1 MKNVFYS
8 FLLVSIIAFFFTNC
22 QQGTSN
28 SQQDM
33 TNTALVD
40 LTGFTT
46 TNIADG
52 AGQKAIKKG
61 PNGEIIE
68 EGILI
73 NGAKNGAWITYHP
86 NKDKAIKTM
95 ANYVN
100 NELNGIFLTF
110 SDRGQIETL
119 TTYANGEYDGNFAK
133 FRFGNMEES
142 ATYVNGQLEGL
153 YKKFYPTR
161 KIQMEA
167 EYKNGLQ
174 DGFYKYYDEEGEV
187 VMEYQYKNG
196 EKVAGGMKK

>member
-8 FLLVSIIAFFFTNC
+8 FLLVAIAFVFTNC
-22 QQGTSN
+22 QQGASN
-28 SQQDM
+28 
-33 TNTALVD
+33 AVPAD
-40 LTGFTT
+40 LPGFTT
-46 TNIADG
+46 TEIAGG
-52 AGQKAIKKG
+52 AGLKAIRKDPQG
-61 PNGEIIE
+61 VILE

-86 NKDKAIKTM
+86 NKDKAIKTLS
-95 ANYVN
+95 NYVN
-100 NELNGIFLTF
+100 NELNGVFLTF

-119 TTYANGEYDGNFAK
+119 TTYANGIYDGNFAK
-133 FRFGNMEES
+133 FRFGNLEES
-142 ATYVNGQLEGL
+142 ATYINGKMEGL

-167 EYKNGLQ
+167 EYKNGVQ
-174 DGFYKYYDEEGEV
+174 DGFYKYYDEEGNV

>member
-1 MKNVFYS
+1 MKNVFHS
-8 FLLVSIIAFFFTNC
+8 FLLVATVFVFTNC
-22 QQGTSN
+22 QQGASN
-28 SQQDM
+28 
-33 TNTALVD
+33 AVPVELP
-40 LTGFTT
+40 GFTT
-46 TNIADG
+46 TEIAGG
-52 AGQKAIKKG
+52 AGLKAIRKDPKG
-61 PNGEIIE
+61 AILE

-86 NKDKAIKTM
+86 NKDKAIKTL

-100 NELNGIFLTF
+100 NELNGVFLTF

-119 TTYANGEYDGNFAK
+119 TTYANGTYDGNFAK

-142 ATYVNGQLEGL
+142 ATYVNGKMEGL
-153 YKKFYPTR
+153 YKKFYQTR

-167 EYKNGLQ
+167 EYKNGVQ
-174 DGFYKYYDEEGEV
+174 DGFYKYYDEQGNV

>member
-1 MKNVFYS
+1 MKNVYYS
-8 FLLVSIIAFFFTNC
+8 FLLVAAVFVLTNC
-22 QQGTSN
+22 QQGASN
-28 SQQDM
+28 VVP
-33 TNTALVD
+33 VD
-40 LTGFTT
+40 LPGFTT
-46 TNIADG
+46 TEIAG
-52 AGQKAIKKG
+52 GVGLKAIRKDPKG
-61 PNGEIIE
+61 AILE

-73 NGAKNGAWITYHP
+73 NGAKNGAWITYYP
-86 NKDKAIKTM
+86 NKDKAIKTL

-100 NELNGIFLTF
+100 NELNGAFLTF

-119 TTYANGEYDGNFAK
+119 TTYANGIYDGNFAK

-142 ATYVNGQLEGL
+142 ATYVNGKMEGL

-174 DGFYKYYDEEGEV
+174 DGFYKYYDEEGNV

>member
-1 MKNVFYS
+1 MKRVFYS
-8 FLLVSIIAFFFTNC
+8 FLLVLIAFVFTNC
-22 QQGTSN
+22 EQGVSN
-28 SQQDM
+28 
-33 TNTALVD
+33 TVPNAAPVNLA
-40 LTGFTT
+40 GFTT
-46 TNIADG
+46 TKIAGG
-52 AGQKAIKKG
+52 AGQKAVKKG
-61 PNGEIIE
+61 PDGKILE
-68 EGILI
+68 EGTLI
-73 NGAKNGAWITYHP
+73 NGAKNGAWITYYP
-86 NKDKAIKTM
+86 DKDKAIKTM

-119 TTYANGEYDGNFAK
+119 TTYANGIYDGNFAK

-153 YKKFYPTR
+153 YKKFYQTR

-167 EYKNGLQ
+167 EYKNAVQ
-174 DGFYKYYDEEGEV
+174 DGFYKYYDEDGNV